1 MALSLISK
9 LKTEKPL
16 SLATLAF
23 YGLAGLILLIM
34 LPLSGFPPHIGLLG
48 ITSLI
53 AAYGLL
59 TKRFWTSWLIVALF
73 FVVTAS
79 AIYTLYYVI
88 ATDVLA
94 SAAMIAY
101 LVLTW
106 FFTVYAMSNRKTA
119 E

>member
-1 MALSLISK
+1 VELISK
-9 LKTEKPL
+9 LKTENKF
-16 SLATLAF
+16 SLATIAF

-48 ITSLI
+48 MTSLI

-59 TKRFWTSWLIVALF
+59 TRRFWTSWLVVALF

-79 AIYTLYYVI
+79 AIYTLYYI
-88 ATDVLA
+88 RGTDALA
-94 SAAMIAY
+94 SVAMIVY

-106 FFTVYAMSNRKTA
+106 FFTVYAMANRRTD
-119 E
+119 

>member
-1 MALSLISK
+1 VALSLISK
-9 LKTEKPL
+9 LKAEQPF
-16 SLATLAF
+16 SLATIAF

-48 ITSLI
+48 ITSLV

-59 TKRFWTSWLIVALF
+59 TKRFWATWLVVALF

-79 AIYTLYYVI
+79 ALYTLYYI
-88 ATDVLA
+88 IGTDILTSV
-94 SAAMIAY
+94 AMIAY

-106 FFTVYAMSNRKTA
+106 VFTAYAISNRKTD
-119 E
+119 

>member
-1 MALSLISK
+1 MATALISK

-16 SLATLAF
+16 SLATMAF

-48 ITSLI
+48 IVSLVT
-53 AAYGLL
+53 AYGLL

-79 AIYTLYYVI
+79 AIFTLYYI
-88 ATDVLA
+88 IGTDAIA
-94 SAAMIAY
+94 SAGMIAY

-106 FFTVYAMSNRKTA
+106 FFTVYAMSNRKTD
-119 E
+119 

>member
-1 MALSLISK
+1 VELISK
-9 LKTEKPL
+9 LKTENKF
-16 SLATLAF
+16 SIANIAF

-59 TKRFWTSWLIVALF
+59 TRRFWTGWLVVVLF

-79 AIYTLYYVI
+79 VIYTLYYI
-88 ATDVLA
+88 LGTDILSSVV
-94 SAAMIAY
+94 MIAY

-106 FFTVYAMSNRKTA
+106 FFTAYSMANRQKD
-119 E
+119 

>member
-1 MALSLISK
+1 MALSSLISK
-9 LKTEKPL
+9 LKAEQPL
-16 SLATLAF
+16 SLATIAF

-48 ITSLI
+48 IVSLI
-53 AAYGLL
+53 TAYGLL
-59 TKRFWTSWLIVALF
+59 TKRFWSTWLVVALF

-79 AIYTLYYVI
+79 TLYTLYYI
-88 ATDVLA
+88 IGTDIIT

-106 FFTVYAMSNRKTA
+106 FFTAYAINNRKTD
-119 E
+119 